1 MMSLLL
7 ATTGWDEEAWRARLT
22 AELPHHEIFLPGE
35 PFDRR
40 QVRYAASWKHPAGSL
55 AGLPNLE
62 VIFSLGAGVD
72 HLFND
77 PRLPEVPM
85 ARVVDPD
92 LTARMSEYIVM
103 HCLMILRQT
112 RRYDAQQRERLWI
125 DDRNQPAARQV
136 RVGILGLGE
145 LGQDAAAKLRHIG
158 FDVAGWSRSRRDVPG
173 VACFSGSE
181 GLEAMLA
188 RTDILVCLLPLTPDT
203 QGLLDAGLFAKLSRD
218 GRRHPSLSGPHLVNA
233 ARGGVQNEADI
244 LAALDTGGLASA
256 VLDVF
261 ATEPLPHE
269 SPLWV
274 HPGVTITPHN
284 AAMSSAEAIAALVGQ
299 QIRAIEAGEP
309 LRHVVERRRGY

>member
-7 ATTGWDEEAWRARLT
+7 AMTGWDEEAWRERFR
-22 AELPHHEIFLPGE
+22 AELPQHEIFLPGE

-55 AGLPNLE
+55 SGLPNLE

-72 HLFND
+72 HLFSD
-77 PRLPEVPM
+77 PRLPDVPM

-92 LTARMSEYIVM
+92 LTTRMSEYIVM

-125 DDRNQPAARQV
+125 DDRDQPAARQV
-136 RVGILGLGE
+136 RIGILGLGE
-145 LGQDAAAKLRHIG
+145 LGQDAAAKLLHLG
-158 FDVAGWSRSRRDVPG
+158 FDVAGWSRNPRQVQG
-173 VACFSGSE
+173 VSCFSGGG

-188 RTDILVCLLPLTPDT
+188 RTDILVCLLPLTADT
-203 QGLLDAGLFAKLSRD
+203 RGLLSAPLFGKLSTD
-218 GRRHPSLSGPHLVNA
+218 GRRHPSLGGPHLINA

-244 LAALDTGGLASA
+244 LSALDSGGLASA

-261 ATEPLPHE
+261 AAEPLPE
-269 SPLWV
+269 QSPIWA
-274 HPGVTITPHN
+274 HPKVTVTPHN

-299 QIRAIEAGEP
+299 QIRAFEAGEP
-309 LRHVVERRRGY
+309 LLHVVERQRGY

>member
-1 MMSLLL
+1 MSLLL
-7 ATTGWDEEAWRARLT
+7 ATTGWDEEAWRARFR

-55 AGLPNLE
+55 AGLPNLA

-77 PRLPEVPM
+77 PRLPDVPM

-112 RRYDAQQRERLWI
+112 RRYDAQQRQRLWI
-125 DDRNQPAARQV
+125 DDREQPAARQV

-145 LGQDAAAKLRHIG
+145 LGQDAAGKLLHLG
-158 FDVAGWSRSRRDVPG
+158 FDVAGWSRSRRDVRG
-173 VACFSGSE
+173 VACFAGSD
-181 GLEAMLA
+181 GLDAMLA
-188 RTDILVCLLPLTPDT
+188 RTDILVCLLPLTVDT
-203 QGLLDAGLFAKLSRD
+203 QGLLDARLFAKLSLD
-218 GRRHPSLSGPHLVNA
+218 GRRHPSLGGPHLVNA

-244 LAALDTGGLASA
+244 LAALDTGMLASA

-261 ATEPLPHE
+261 ATEPLPQDN
-269 SPLWV
+269 PLWT
-274 HPGVTITPHN
+274 HPKVTVTPHN

-309 LRHVVERRRGY
+309 LRHVAERGRGY

>member
-7 ATTGWDEEAWRARLT
+7 ATTGWDEEAWRARFR

-40 QVRYAASWKHPAGSL
+40 QVRYAASWKHPPGSL

-77 PRLPEVPM
+77 PRLPDVPM

-103 HCLMILRQT
+103 HCLMVLRQT
-112 RRYDAQQRERLWI
+112 RRYDAQQRQRLWI
-125 DDRNQPAARQV
+125 DDRDQPAARAV

-145 LGQDAAAKLRHIG
+145 LGQDAAAKLIHMG
-158 FDVAGWSRSRRDVPG
+158 FDVAGWSRGRRDVPD

-188 RTDILVCLLPLTPDT
+188 RTDILVCLLPLTSET
-203 QGLLDAGLFAKLSRD
+203 KGLLSAPLFAKLSTD
-218 GRRHPSLSGPHLVNA
+218 GKRHPSLGGPHLVNA

-244 LAALDTGGLASA
+244 LVALDSGGLASA

-261 ATEPLPHE
+261 GTEPLPQD
-269 SPLWV
+269 SPLWT
-274 HPGVTITPHN
+274 HPKITVTPHN
-284 AAMSSAEAIAALVGQ
+284 AAMSSADAIAALVGQ
-299 QIRAIEAGEP
+299 QIRAIEGGEK